1 MTRLIYSKNWPR
13 IANLLV
19 VAVLICYISSVVA
32 VAQRLDMFA
41 DPLVRY
47 GSAFVIVQFTVLG
60 SIALF
65 LIAGKFLR
73 VRWEGRR
80 DERIRQLEELLAA
93 SDSADDTVK
102 ASAKWPDE
110 FLTVVNYTLQA
121 IRGSVR
127 ERVIRL
133 LEASALYPSLL
144 QQTTSRNPN
153 RAIRAVTLLGQLE
166 TAQARKAVNRALE
179 HPAEAIRQAARK
191 VIMQGNDEEAQRR
204 LFESFAGLPSWQR
217 LVLYHFAPP
226 ETALLPQFVA
236 KALQSVNE
244 MRILI
249 ALELVL
255 TRQRFLPCVLPMNL
269 TRAANPEIRIKFFK
283 ALRFLRL
290 DNDLGKALQL
300 GLSDPDWR
308 VRAMAAQ
315 ACGQFR
321 TANLAERLLAMC
333 RKFENPAEAA
343 HAARALA
350 ALGGEGWLR
359 LQEVANSETNIARQ
373 IATETVERHMLGGAA

>member
-1 MTRLIYSKNWPR
+1 MTRLIYSENWPR

-19 VAVLICYISSVVA
+19 VVVLIGYILSVVV
-32 VAQRLDMFA
+32 VAQFLDVLA
-41 DPLVRY
+41 DPFMRY
-47 GSAFVIVQFTVLG
+47 ASAFIIVQFAVLG
-60 SIALF
+60 SIGLL
-65 LIAGKFLR
+65 LITFKFLR
-73 VRWEGRR
+73 VRWESRR
-80 DERIRQLEELLAA
+80 GSRIRKLEELVAA
-93 SDSADDTVK
+93 SDCGDEALK
-102 ASAKWPDE
+102 AARKWPEE
-110 FLTVVNYTLQA
+110 FLTVANNTLQS
-121 IRGSVR
+121 IKGSAR

-144 QQTTSRNPN
+144 QQTLSRNPD
-153 RAIRAVTLLGQLE
+153 RAIRAITLLGQLE
-166 TAQARKAVNRALE
+166 TPQSRAAVNRALE

-191 VIMQGNDEEAQRR
+191 VIMQGSDPEAQQR
-204 LFESFAGLPSWQR
+204 LFETFPQLPAWQR

-226 ETALLPQFVA
+226 EAALLPQFVT
-236 KALQSVNE
+236 KALRSVNE

-255 TRQRFLPCVLPMNL
+255 TRQRFLPCALPISL
-269 TRAANPEIRIKFFK
+269 ARAANPEIRIKFFK

-290 DNDLGKALQL
+290 ESDLAKALQHGL
-300 GLSDPDWR
+300 GDSDWR

-315 ACGQFR
+315 ACGQLR

-359 LQEVANSETNIARQ
+359 LQEVANSETDIARQ

>member
-1 MTRLIYSKNWPR
+1 MTRLIYSENWSR

-19 VAVLICYISSVVA
+19 VVVLIGYILSVVV
-32 VAQRLDMFA
+32 VAQFLDVLA
-41 DPLVRY
+41 DPFMRY
-47 GSAFVIVQFTVLG
+47 ASAFIIVQFAVLG
-60 SIALF
+60 SIGLL
-65 LIAGKFLR
+65 LITFKFMR
-73 VRWEGRR
+73 VRWESRR
-80 DERIRQLEELLAA
+80 ASRIRKLEELVAA
-93 SDSADDTVK
+93 SDCGDEALK
-102 ASAKWPDE
+102 AARKWPEE
-110 FLTVVNYTLQA
+110 FLTVVNYTLQS
-121 IRGSVR
+121 IKGSAR

-144 QQTTSRNPN
+144 QQTLSRNPD
-153 RAIRAVTLLGQLE
+153 RAIRAITLLGQLE
-166 TAQARKAVNRALE
+166 TAQSRAAVNRALE

-191 VIMQGNDEEAQRR
+191 VIMQGSDPEAQQR
-204 LFESFAGLPSWQR
+204 LFETFPQLPAWQR

-226 ETALLPQFVA
+226 EAALLPQFVT
-236 KALQSVNE
+236 KALRSVNE

-255 TRQRFLPCVLPMNL
+255 TRQRFLPCALPMSL

-290 DNDLGKALQL
+290 ESDPAKALQL
-300 GLSDPDWR
+300 GLGDSDWR

-315 ACGQFR
+315 ACGQLR

-359 LQEVANSETNIARQ
+359 LQEVANSETDIARQ

>member
-1 MTRLIYSKNWPR
+1 MTRLIYSENWPR

-19 VAVLICYISSVVA
+19 VVVLIGYILSVVV
-32 VAQRLDMFA
+32 VAQWLDVFA
-41 DPLVRY
+41 DPFMRY
-47 GSAFVIVQFTVLG
+47 ASAFVIVQFGVLG
-60 SIALF
+60 SIGLL

-73 VRWEGRR
+73 VRWESRR
-80 DERIRQLEELLAA
+80 ASRIRQLEELVAA
-93 SDSADDTVK
+93 PDSGDETRK
-102 ASAKWPDE
+102 AARRWPEE
-110 FLTVVNYTLQA
+110 FLTVVNYTLQS
-121 IRGSVR
+121 IRGSAR

-144 QQTTSRNPN
+144 QQTLSRNPD
-153 RAIRAVTLLGQLE
+153 RAIRAITLLGQLE
-166 TAQARKAVNRALE
+166 TPQARAAVNRALE
-179 HPAEAIRQAARK
+179 HPAETIRQAARK
-191 VIMQGNDEEAQRR
+191 VIMQGSDPEAQQR
-204 LFESFAGLPSWQR
+204 LFETFPQLPAWQR

-226 ETALLPQFVA
+226 EAVLLPQFVA
-236 KALQSVNE
+236 KALHSVNE
-244 MRILI
+244 TRILI

-255 TRQRFLPCVLPMNL
+255 TRQRFLPCALPISL
-269 TRAANPEIRIKFFK
+269 ARAANPEIRIKFFK

-290 DNDLGKALQL
+290 ENDLVKALQL
-300 GLSDPDWR
+300 GLGDSDWR

-359 LQEVANSETNIARQ
+359 LQQVANSETDIARQ

>member
-1 MTRLIYSKNWPR
+1 MTRLIYSENWPR

-19 VAVLICYISSVVA
+19 VAVLIGYILSVIA
-32 VAQRLDMFA
+32 VAQWLNVFA
-41 DPLVRY
+41 DPFMRY
-47 GSAFVIVQFTVLG
+47 ASAFVIVQFGALG
-60 SIALF
+60 SIGVL
-65 LIAGKFLR
+65 LITGKFIR
-73 VRWEGRR
+73 VKWEYRR
-80 DERIRQLEELLAA
+80 EARIRKLEQLLAA
-93 SDSADDTVK
+93 TDSEREALT
-102 ASAKWPDE
+102 AAGKWPEE
-110 FLTVVNYTLQA
+110 FLTVVNYTLQS
-121 IRGSVR
+121 IRGSAR

-133 LEASALYPSLL
+133 LEATALYPSLL
-144 QQTTSRNPN
+144 QQTLSRNPD
-153 RAIRAVTLLGQLE
+153 RAIRAITLLGQLE
-166 TAQARKAVNRALE
+166 TPEARAAVNRALE
-179 HPAEAIRQAARK
+179 HPAETIRQAARK
-191 VIMQGNDEEAQRR
+191 VIMQGSDPDAQRR
-204 LFESFAGLPSWQR
+204 LFETFAKLPAWQR

-236 KALQSVNE
+236 KALQSVSE
-244 MRILI
+244 TRILI

-255 TRQRFLPCVLPMNL
+255 TRQRFLPCALPMSL
-269 TRAANPEIRIKFFK
+269 ARAANPEIRIKFFK

-290 DNDLGKALQL
+290 DGDLVRALQI
-300 GLSDPDWR
+300 GLADSDWR

-321 TANLAERLLAMC
+321 TANLAERLLAIC

-359 LQEVANSETNIARQ
+359 LQEVANSETEIARQ